1 MRDVFKDVLTFLK
14 VKKVF
19 SLVEKNITN
28 IFSRVTVQFLIS
40 KVNGRIFF
48 SFEKQ
53 FLHLKVLLDALGP
66 LKKVLTSVDIL
77 TDFFEERK
85 KNLPKLEFTY
95 LYLLQTHKLISN
107 KMSVIEK
114 FLIFHLFHIEK

>member
-19 SLVEKNITN
+19 SLVKKNITN

-85 KNLPKLEFTY
+85 KKSTK
-95 LYLLQTHKLISN
+95 T
-107 KMSVIEK
+107 
-114 FLIFHLFHIEK
+114 

>member
-1 MRDVFKDVLTFLK
+1 MEEF
-14 VKKVF
+14 
-19 SLVEKNITN
+19 
-28 IFSRVTVQFLIS
+28 
-40 KVNGRIFF
+40 FF

-85 KNLPKLEFTY
+85 KIYQNLNLHIYICYKLT
-95 LYLLQTHKLISN
+95 N
-107 KMSVIEK
+107 
-114 FLIFHLFHIEK
+114 

>member
-1 MRDVFKDVLTFLK
+1 MEEF
-14 VKKVF
+14 
-19 SLVEKNITN
+19 
-28 IFSRVTVQFLIS
+28 
-40 KVNGRIFF
+40 FF